1 MTQGKVIIF
10 SAPSGAGKSTLI
22 NHLLRGDH
30 PFQFSISATNRPPR
44 GNEQNGIEYFFLS
57 TEEFLYKIGNHE
69 FIEYEEVYPNKFY
82 GTLKSEVERALSA
95 GTNLLF
101 DVDVKGGLKLKKYF
115 GNRALAIFV
124 QPPSIEE
131 LRNRLEHRG
140 TDAPDVIDERLSK
153 AASEMEFAPQFD
165 VIVMNKNILETVP
178 QVKLLISNFFTA
190 E

>member
-22 NHLLRGDH
+22 NHLLRGEQ
-30 PFQFSISATNRPPR
+30 PFQFSISATNRPSR
-44 GNEQNGIEYFFLS
+44 GNEQNGVEYFFLS
-57 TEEFLYKIGNHE
+57 TEEFLLKIKNNE

-82 GTLKSEVERALSA
+82 GTLKREVERALST

-140 TDAPDVIDERLSK
+140 TDAPEVIAERLSK
-153 AASEMEFAPQFD
+153 AASEIEFAPQFD
-165 VIVMNKNILETVP
+165 VVVMNKNILETVP
-178 QVKLLISNFFTA
+178 QVKSVITNFLSA
-190 E
+190 M